1 MPTVAL
7 SLGSN
12 ISPEQHLRDALDA
25 LESRYGYLRTSS
37 VFESEA
43 IGFAGDNFL
52 NMVVV
57 LETDEALMELSRFL
71 KDYED
76 RHGRVRHGPRASGRT
91 VDIDILLY
99 GDLCGVQQDIVLPR
113 PEITENAFVLRPLAQ
128 LLGDEL
134 LPGTAQTIGELWQGY
149 DSPQRLWPVN
159 FTWQGRRLS
168 RADEAG

>member
-1 MPTVAL
+1 MPLVAL

-12 ISPEQHLRDALDA
+12 ISPERHLRDALDA

-43 IGFAGDNFL
+43 VGFAGANFL

-57 LETDEALMELSRFL
+57 LETDESLQALSRFL
-71 KDYED
+71 KEYED
-76 RHGRVRHGPRASGRT
+76 RHGRVRSGPKASGRT

-99 GDLCGVQQDIVLPR
+99 GEQCGSFEDVELPR
-113 PEITENAFVLRPLAQ
+113 PEIIENAFVLWPLAQ
-128 LLGDEL
+128 LLGDEA
-134 LPGTAQTIGELWQGY
+134 LPGTAMRIGDLWQHY
-149 DSPQRLWPVN
+149 DQEQRLWPVD

-168 RADEAG
+168 RADDL